1 MFPLPNFIRRLGR
14 FRPERGALLM
24 FPMIWT
30 SGCDPIEETIRPVSD
45 VQFTNW
51 ATFGGPSAA
60 WDALDDEGD
69 DTDGIQGTS
78 PGSAVCGS
86 TDAIDFEVHLDDP
99 TNRPGSSQC
108 QGMRFDNRVSD
119 ETDFGEVEGCV
130 DWVMEVLQG
139 GTNIAT
145 HNFSDVGLAIVLNT
159 FALTDA
165 DVDQITDHT
174 DLRTKGTANIG
185 ARDAKTTAPTSLVHY
200 SGIDY
205 FKL

>member
-1 MFPLPNFIRRLGR
+1 MFRPGDVLEHPGFRCRMSHRRGIYVPTRMPMFPLPNFIRRLGR

-119 ETDFGEVEGCV
+119 ETDFGEVEGRAG
-130 DWVMEVLQG
+130 E
-139 GTNIAT
+139 
-145 HNFSDVGLAIVLNT
+145 
-159 FALTDA
+159 
-165 DVDQITDHT
+165 
-174 DLRTKGTANIG
+174 
-185 ARDAKTTAPTSLVHY
+185 
-200 SGIDY
+200 
-205 FKL
+205 